1 MKFLR
6 VEVDNWR
13 PFRGASAMNIAAAD
27 DRPITLVFGKNGGG
41 KTALLNA
48 IYWCLYGSMDLE
60 EDKGDQN
67 LVNDHAVQDLGATKD
82 HPARATVVLFAS
94 HTAEGTPFLYRI
106 ERSQSAYETNGARTE
121 EPDGLK
127 VERIDEPEDYSPGDD
142 ITAVWQHQTPA
153 CFTEGQAT
161 GLIEG
166 TLLAEG
172 LAKYFFYPGE
182 TLSFPF
188 KGDDHS
194 RGQLKEFLCEI
205 SGRGKFK
212 PYTDTISEACK
223 ILKKKSKSHADAD
236 KKTQGLQA
244 EIEQLEVQLESAKR
258 RLPDARDE
266 RDAAISNREGVEAHL
281 SEMDA
286 FKEVLA
292 TATTARERLAAADQ
306 AVEAAERSL
315 SEALSHAYLCVA
327 APILAT
333 VIEVFDRSQY
343 PSDVSRTLVEQIKA
357 TNECICERPLEDGML
372 ERIEAMSQEDD
383 SVATRMISLRS
394 HAARVAVA
402 GAQTEAVDIATVA
415 RDEALDARSQAA
427 VAYGAAEER
436 VRAKGADRFRG
447 VDESDL
453 VATRHQIQQ
462 DIEARIAEI
471 ARLDANIQHIEQQI
485 ATKTTEKR
493 AAAPKTDQAVHR
505 ASEIAEEMSA
515 MLGDISLKQADV
527 ARGQLADLIQRNYV
541 IYKSNLKPSI
551 DPNYRVQVHETRGDE
566 RLRRQVADLSGAET
580 SLLTYAFAAAAAR
593 LIPQYQT
600 LRKLLT
606 TIPEFGDVEHIP
618 LVVDAPFTSLGP
630 EYKRRVMELM
640 TRGFSQVIMFT
651 EATKEDVEALEDAAD
666 EIGEEYLIRFEGDL
680 DTNVETTFE
689 WRGRLYTYAAH
700 NSAEI
705 TSTLEPIGA
714 QR

>member
-6 VEVDNWR
+6 VEVENWR
-13 PFRGASAMNIAAAD
+13 PFRDSSAMNIAAAD
-27 DRPITLVFGKNGGG
+27 ERPLTLVFGKNGGG
-41 KTALLNA
+41 KTSLLIA
-48 IYWCLYGSMDLE
+48 IYWCLYGSTDLE

-82 HPARATVVLFAS
+82 DPAIATVTLHAS
-94 HTAEGTPFLYRI
+94 HTTMGKTFLYRI
-106 ERSQSAYETNGARTE
+106 KRSQRAYETNGARTE
-121 EPDGLK
+121 TLDGLT
-127 VERIDEPEDYSPGDD
+127 VERIAQPEDYSHGDD
-142 ITAVWQHQTPA
+142 IAAVWQHETPDR
-153 CFTEGQAT
+153 FEGGPAKE
-161 GLIEG
+161 LIEQ

-188 KGDDHS
+188 KGDEDS
-194 RGQLKEFLCEI
+194 RDQLEHFLREI

-212 PYTDTISEACK
+212 PFTDTIAEARK
-223 ILKKKSKSHADAD
+223 ILEQKSKAHANAD

-244 EIEQLEVQLESAKR
+244 EIERLEDQLASAKR

-266 RDAAISNREGVEAHL
+266 LDAAIANREGVEAQL

-292 TATTARERLAAADQ
+292 AAVAARERLDASDQ
-306 AVEAAERSL
+306 AVEAADRSL

-327 APILAT
+327 APILTT
-333 VIEVFDRSQY
+333 VAEIFDRSQY

-357 TNECICERPLEDGML
+357 TNECICGRPLEEGML
-372 ERIEAMSQEDD
+372 ERIEPMSQEDD
-383 SVATRMISLRS
+383 SVAARMISLRS

-402 GAQTEAVDIATVA
+402 SAQTEAVDIATVA
-415 RDEALDARSQAA
+415 RDEAIEARSQAA
-427 VAYGAAEER
+427 VAHGAAEER
-436 VRAKGADRFRG
+436 VKAKGADRFRG

-453 VATRHQIQQ
+453 AATRHQIQK

-471 ARLDANIQHIEQQI
+471 ARLEANIEHIEKQI
-485 ATKTTEKR
+485 AAKIIEKR

-505 ASEIAEEMSA
+505 AAEIAKEMSA
-515 MLGDISLKQADV
+515 MLHDISLKQADV
-527 ARGQLADLIQRNYV
+527 ARRQLADLIQQNYV

-551 DPNYRVQVHETRGDE
+551 DSNYRVQVHETRGDD
-566 RLRRQVADLSGAET
+566 RLRRQVADLSGSET

-600 LRKLLT
+600 LSKLLT
-606 TIPEFGDVEHIP
+606 TIPEFGEVEHIP

-651 EATKEDVEALEDAAD
+651 EATKEDVEALEHAAD
-666 EIGEEYLIRFEGDL
+666 EIGEEYFVRFEGGL
-680 DTNVETTFE
+680 DANVETTFE
-689 WRGRLYTYAAH
+689 WRGSAYTYAAH
-700 NSAEI
+700 NSDE
-705 TSTLEPIGA
+705 TKSTLEPIGA
-714 QR
+714 HR